1 MLVANGE
8 IRSGRSTTMTFRR
21 MMMTDSKVK
30 TVSPYLLRPLRSIQ
44 EVLAERRTM
53 REQQKLVEARK
64 TRSQDNTLQSVQPKT
79 RVA

>member
-1 MLVANGE
+1 
-8 IRSGRSTTMTFRR
+8 MTE
-21 MMMTDSKVK
+21 SKGK

-44 EVLAERRTM
+44 EVLAERRYA

-64 TRSQDNTLQSVQPKT
+64 ARSQDETLQPVQPKT